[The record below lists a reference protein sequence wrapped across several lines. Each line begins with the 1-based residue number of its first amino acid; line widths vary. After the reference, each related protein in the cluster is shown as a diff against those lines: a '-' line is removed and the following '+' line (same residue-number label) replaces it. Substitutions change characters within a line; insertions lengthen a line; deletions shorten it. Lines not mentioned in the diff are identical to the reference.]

1 MAIKK
6 FDADT
11 LKKLQSAAPSEQK
24 QPENG
29 TVSPSRD
36 QIREALREAN
46 DPNRLISV
54 KPGYYSGH

>member
-1 MAIKK
+1 MALKK
-6 FDADT
+6 FDQDT
-11 LKKLQSAAPSEQK
+11 LKKLQSDAPSEPK

-46 DPNRLISV
+46 DPNRLVSV
-54 KPGYYSGH
+54 KPGYYSGR